1 MMTQYEKVKKYLIEG
16 IQSKLWSVG
25 DRLPSE
31 NELSNTCQVS
41 RMTARRAIK
50 ELEADGVVHSVH
62 GKGTFI
68 TSAKHQS
75 SAIEL
80 RNIADEIR
88 AGNNQYSCNVL
99 QHEIR
104 KCAELAQ
111 QLGIEQD
118 ALFYSS
124 VIHYENGLPIQLE
137 KRYVNPLYVP
147 DYLAVDLSQMTANE
161 YLTRECPAQE
171 VKHQIEAVS
180 STAELR
186 DLLQLT
192 DEEPCLRVTRTTLY
206 HSQVVSHAILYHPG
220 TRYVLG
226 TRFTVNS

>member
-1 MMTQYEKVKKYLIEG
+1 MMTQYQKVKQYLIEG
-16 IQSKLWSVG
+16 IQTKHWAIG

-31 NELSNTCQVS
+31 NELVKACQVS

-50 ELEADGVVHSVH
+50 ELEADGLVHSVH

-88 AGNNQYSCNVL
+88 AGNNQYDCQVL
-99 QHEIR
+99 QHEI
-104 KCAELAQ
+104 CLNTELSG
-111 QLGIEQD
+111 QLGMEQGE
-118 ALFYSS
+118 LFYSS
-124 VIHYENGLPIQLE
+124 VIHYENALPIQLE
-137 KRYVNPLYVP
+137 RRYVNPKFVP
-147 DYLAVDLSQMTANE
+147 DYLSVDLSQMTANE

-171 VKHQIEAVS
+171 VKHQIEAVNCS
-180 STAELR
+180 AEIREQLR
-186 DLLQLT
+186 LA
-192 DEEPCLRVTRTTLY
+192 EHEPCLKVTRTTLY
-206 HSQVVSHAILYHPG
+206 HNEVVSHAILYHPG
-220 TRYVLG
+220 SRYVLG